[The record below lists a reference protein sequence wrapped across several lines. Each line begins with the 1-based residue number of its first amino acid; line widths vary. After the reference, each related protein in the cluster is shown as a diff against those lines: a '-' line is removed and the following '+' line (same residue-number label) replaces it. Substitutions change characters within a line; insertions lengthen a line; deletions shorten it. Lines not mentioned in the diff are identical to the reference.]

1 MNKTLLLSLLTITVI
16 IVGWYALLGKPQ
28 AARIKA
34 TGDSLAAVDNKLKA
48 YKSALSEF
56 VVRQREYDTLHN
68 AILEFGTPFS
78 GTDEVIALYKLLD
91 SLSTQDGFILE
102 EIAPSLEEI
111 ITFFRE
117 WESAKEM
124 ASIPIRINIRGRYKN
139 LADFVQTIE
148 QSVYFDQLTSCRVI
162 GSDELYPDCKLELA
176 FIAGLYNRKGIID
189 FE

>member
-1 MNKTLLLSLLTITVI
+1 MKKTLPLTILTITVL
-16 IVGWYALLGKPQ
+16 VVAWYALLGKPQ
-28 AARIKA
+28 AARITA
-34 TGDSLAAVDNKLKA
+34 AGNSLTAESKKLEA

-56 VVRQREYDTLHN
+56 VERQREYDTLHN
-68 AILEFGTPFS
+68 AILEIGTPFS

-91 SLSTQDGFILE
+91 SLSTQDGYILE
-102 EIAPSLEEI
+102 EIAPSLEEV

-124 ASIPIRINIRGRYKN
+124 ASIPIRMQIRGRYQK

-148 QSVYFDQLTSCRVI
+148 QSIYFDQLTSCRII
-162 GSDELYPDCKLELA
+162 GSDELYPACKLELA